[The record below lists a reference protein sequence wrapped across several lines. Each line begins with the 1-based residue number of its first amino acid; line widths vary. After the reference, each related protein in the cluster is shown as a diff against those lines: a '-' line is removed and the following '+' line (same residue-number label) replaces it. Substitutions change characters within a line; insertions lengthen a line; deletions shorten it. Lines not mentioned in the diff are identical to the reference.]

1 MSNLLKSGLV
11 AFQEEKKRIINS
23 NEIVA
28 KRLEELNIKVSSLR
42 AESMEDGE
50 PAEGHE
56 LDEAAREALFGEAS
70 GAIYQEKPV
79 YDGPTPEEMIEEA
92 KREIEEMKASAM
104 QEMEQLKAQTLDQAM
119 QQGYEDGY
127 AKGQETARVEMA
139 AAAKENE
146 EMQRMMQE
154 DFENRLLKLEP
165 VMIEELTDIYDHV
178 FAAGLKEQKGI
189 LLHLLDTTL
198 HQIES
203 GKEFIIRVS
212 REDYEYVSSHR
223 TELLEGMGAV
233 TLDVVQDALMK
244 QGDGMIETGGGIFD
258 CSIFMELKELKNR
271 LRTLAYTKQT

>member
-1 MSNLLKSGLV
+1 MSNLLKSGFV
-11 AFQEEKKRIINS
+11 AFQEEKKRIIDS
-23 NEIVA
+23 NELVA
-28 KRLEELNIKVSSLR
+28 RRLEELNIKVPGLH
-42 AESMEDGE
+42 AESIEDGE
-50 PAEGHE
+50 PSEGDE
-56 LDEAAREALFGEAS
+56 LDEAAKEALFGTAS
-70 GAIYQEKPV
+70 GTIYQEKPV

-92 KREIEEMKASAM
+92 KQEIEEMKASAM
-104 QEMEQLKAQTLDQAM
+104 REMEQLKTQTLDQAT

-127 AKGQETARVEMA
+127 AKGQEKAHAEMTA
-139 AAAKENE
+139 AARENE
-146 EMQRMMQE
+146 KMQRMMQE
-154 DFENRLLKLEP
+154 EFETRLLKLEP
-165 VMIEELTDIYDHV
+165 AIIEELTDIYDHV

-212 REDYEYVSSHR
+212 REDYDYVSSHR
-223 TELLEGMGAV
+223 KELLEGMGAV

-258 CSIFMELKELKNR
+258 CSIFVELKELKNR